1 VSLKRTTAE
10 AELGE
15 ADAASGAAVAPALLG
30 GGVTDASGTAGAGAF
45 SELAAGVGGSL
56 GAGNSLGAFGTAA
69 LGMGAGSACGAG
81 AEAGAGA
88 TTKFGASVEAAAA
101 ADAGGVGAAEC
112 TGFAEATGGVAAEAL
127 TVGVCAQR
135 RVGLISATSMPRQRK
150 QSPQTRA
157 DVEELI
163 EVLTLEPESFG
174 HRDLNCKQN
183 CRSALHGRELWPTS
197 SARID
202 PRTRGQISGARVA
215 YAPPMTT
222 TQHPDR
228 VVLHIAG
235 SDRPGVTARLAQV
248 IAEDQSAQLINIG
261 QSVLHG
267 YLMLSAIV
275 DLPKDSHAL
284 RKLLFAA
291 TDMGLRFEAT
301 PFLPHSAQGGS
312 EDVNALNIIVL
323 GPLGDGV
330 ATAAITNFLA
340 KRGMNI
346 REIRSLSEHELD
358 GLELTVDP
366 IAGTLLGTSELSEL
380 RGQLLRLGMEHG
392 VDLAVQRDDVFR
404 RSKRLVCM
412 DVDSTFV
419 KGEFIDDLAELA
431 GCKEQ
436 VAAITA
442 RAMRGELDFKQA
454 LAERVKLLEGL
465 PYERARALIERFELT
480 PGADRFVK
488 ILHKFGF
495 LVGLVSGGFTFFV
508 DELKARFGLDF
519 AFANELEIVD
529 GKLTGRVLGNIVDGA
544 RKAQVLKEMAQTY
557 ACPLEQTV
565 AIGDGANDIFMLQTA
580 GLGIAFRAKPK
591 LQEVAHM
598 SLNHH
603 ERLDTLLYLMGFNAR
618 DLRLA

>member
-1 VSLKRTTAE
+1 
-10 AELGE
+10 
-15 ADAASGAAVAPALLG
+15 
-30 GGVTDASGTAGAGAF
+30 
-45 SELAAGVGGSL
+45 
-56 GAGNSLGAFGTAA
+56 
-69 LGMGAGSACGAG
+69 
-81 AEAGAGA
+81 
-88 TTKFGASVEAAAA
+88 
-101 ADAGGVGAAEC
+101 
-112 TGFAEATGGVAAEAL
+112 
-127 TVGVCAQR
+127 
-135 RVGLISATSMPRQRK
+135 
-150 QSPQTRA
+150 
-157 DVEELI
+157 
-163 EVLTLEPESFG
+163 
-174 HRDLNCKQN
+174 
-183 CRSALHGRELWPTS
+183 
-197 SARID
+197 
-202 PRTRGQISGARVA
+202 
-215 YAPPMTT
+215 MTT

-235 SDRPGVTARLAQV
+235 SDRPGVTARLTQV
-248 IAEDQSAQLINIG
+248 IADDNSAQLINIG

-267 YLMLSAIV
+267 YLMLSAII
-275 DLPKDSHAL
+275 DIPRESHAL

-291 TDMGLRFEAT
+291 TDLGLRFEAT
-301 PFLPHSAQGGS
+301 PVRGEPSHPPYSDNS
-312 EDVNALNIIVL
+312 LNIIVL
-323 GPLGDGV
+323 GPLGNGV
-330 ATAAITNFLA
+330 ATAAITSFLA
-340 KRGMNI
+340 KRAMNI
-346 REIRSLSEHELD
+346 RDIRSLSESELD
-358 GLELTVDP
+358 GLELIVDP
-366 IAGTLLGTSELSEL
+366 TDGSTLGPSELSEL

-431 GCKEQ
+431 GCKAQ

-465 PYERARALIERFELT
+465 PFERARALIERFELT

-519 AFANELEIVD
+519 AFANELEVVD
-529 GKLTGRVLGNIVDGA
+529 GKLTGRVLGTIVDGE
-544 RKAQVLKEMAQTY
+544 RKAQVLREMAQTY

-618 DLRLA
+618 DLRVA